1 MTQKSLKFLLNPMRN
16 LQKPDAIFFDWDGTL
31 VDTLPTMTA
40 NHNHVLQKFSMDP
53 ISMDEAKKRIRKS
66 SRELFPE
73 IFGDKSDE
81 AFQAFYEYVE
91 KTHLDNLAAFDD
103 SQMFLDTIFS
113 MGIPMGIVSNKRH
126 KFLIRE
132 ISHLG
137 WDKYLVSNIG
147 AGEAA
152 KDKPAP
158 DPLLMAVDKIGLNPQ
173 KNEIWYVGDTET
185 DMMAAIAAGFQP
197 IFIEHGLGTR
207 EDCEHAK
214 IQPYF
219 VNKLPDLIALVEKF
233 V

>member
-1 MTQKSLKFLLNPMRN
+1 MK
-16 LQKPDAIFFDWDGTL
+16 KPDAILFDWDGTL
-31 VDTLPTMTA
+31 VDTLPAMTSYY
-40 NHNHVLQKFSMDP
+40 NHVFQKFNKP
-53 ISMDEAKKRIRKS
+53 TITIDEAKKIIRKS

-73 IFGDKSDE
+73 IFGCNADA
-81 AFQAFYEYVE
+81 AFDAFYEFVE
-91 KTHLDNLAAFDD
+91 KTHLHHLTPFDD
-103 SQMFLDTIFS
+103 SPAFLKKIFS
-113 MGIPMGIVSNKRH
+113 MNIPVGIVSNKRH

-158 DPLLMAVDKIGLNPQ
+158 DPLLMAADKMGLHPD

-207 EDCEHAK
+207 ADCEEHQ

-219 VNKLPDLIALVEKF
+219 VKKLPDLIALVEKYL
-233 V
+233 